1 MKKASLLSLLTMAVL
16 LSFSETVV
24 FGQAIQPTQKTLSD
38 RNSEIELRLGYLVGA
53 NRIFLRDGN
62 DVSITP
68 EKREI
73 GIQSPL
79 LQLQGQTRRS
89 SDWLLRLQTWTN
101 LPQTYRHDWVGFDR
115 ETGRYRPKGWDTKA
129 LTVGADISGGYL
141 LGLGGFPY
149 SAAPV
154 VGYRYTTFR
163 YDSTSV
169 SDSQANFD
177 DRIQVHI
184 PYIGVYYD
192 NSDFVNSVVKLDLRT
207 SLLTLAQID
216 SSGSH
221 EARPRWTGNS
231 VLGFW
236 FEAMF
241 SWNVKISER
250 GRIGFFADYYYL
262 EFTAGITASQG
273 NERRNFSLD
282 SRLNTGVAGTSFSYL
297 F

>member
-1 MKKASLLSLLTMAVL
+1 
-16 LSFSETVV
+16 
-24 FGQAIQPTQKTLSD
+24 
-38 RNSEIELRLGYLVGA
+38 VGV
-53 NRIFLRDGN
+53 NRIFLRDGDN
-62 DVSITP
+62 AQIGP

-73 GIQSPL
+73 GIQSPI

-89 SDWLLRLQTWTN
+89 SDWLLRLQTWIN
-101 LPQTYRHDWVGFDR
+101 LPQTYRHEWSNS
-115 ETGRYRPKGWDTKA
+115 EKTEGWDTKA
-129 LTVGADISGGYL
+129 GTVGADLSGGYL

-154 VGYRYTTFR
+154 VGYRYENFR
-163 YDSTSV
+163 YDSTKV
-169 SDSQANFD
+169 LDSQVSVD

-207 SLLTLAQID
+207 SFLTLAQID
-216 SSGSH
+216 SSGSPG
-221 EARPRWTGNS
+221 ARPRLTGNS

-250 GRIGFFADYYYL
+250 SRMGFFADYYYL
-262 EFTAGITASQG
+262 ELTGGITADRSG
-273 NERRNFSLD
+273 KSTRFSLD
-282 SRLNTGVAGTSFSYL
+282 SRLNTGVAGISFSYL